1 MSAVPAM
8 LAMFYGALPPEV
20 NTGRL
25 MAGAGDAPMYQ
36 AAAGWEMLAISLETQ
51 AEELAASLVALQGSW
66 QGSGSQQAIT
76 ASTPMVQWLR
86 TAALQAQKRAMQAI
100 AQASAYAAAV
110 MTTPPL
116 PEIEQN
122 HITNAVLNATN
133 FLGVNTAPIGA
144 NEFDYFVRMWN
155 QAAGAMEGYQAETT
169 MNTVF
174 EPVVPPKP
182 IVVPGVGEMGAATA
196 VATNAALMGGAVVR
210 DATFAY
216 VTAQGA
222 VDSTNMAVGN
232 AVGQGAFAAE
242 RAAGASQNAQNAGQQ
257 AASQQ
262 DKPQQGMQMMT
273 QVASQIG
280 STVAQLP
287 QQLGQM
293 VTQPLQQMTQ
303 PMQQFTQM
311 FSQMGSSFGSHD
323 GAQIGLVGAS
333 PMSNHPLAGGSGAGT
348 GAGLV
353 RAASLP
359 GMGGSAPRTPLMSS
373 LVAAPEAATPSA
385 PAGVV
390 GAAPGAGGPGAAPVG
405 NSGAGAGGPMGAA
418 GQHGKNGGGGTR
430 AGLKVPTALPTDTRE
445 DDDDD
450 W

>member
-8 LAMFYGALPPEV
+8 LTMFYGALPPEV
-20 NTGRL
+20 NSGRL
-25 MAGAGDAPMYQ
+25 MAGAGEAPMYQ

-66 QGSGSQQAIT
+66 QGAGSQQAIN

-100 AQASAYAAAV
+100 AQASAYTAALV
-110 MTTPPL
+110 TTPPL
-116 PEIEQN
+116 PEIEMN
-122 HITNAVLNATN
+122 HVTNAVLNATN

-155 QAAGAMEGYQAETT
+155 QAAGAMEGYQAETSL
-169 MNTVF
+169 NTVF
-174 EPVVPPKP
+174 EPIMPPKP
-182 IVVPGVGEMGAATA
+182 IVMPGVGEMGAATA
-196 VATNAALMGGAVVR
+196 IAQNAALMGGAIVR

-216 VTAQGA
+216 VSAQGT
-222 VDSTNMAVGN
+222 VDSVNMVAGN
-232 AVGQGAFAAE
+232 LAGQGAFAAE
-242 RAAGASQNAQNAGQQ
+242 RAQGASENARNAGQQ

-303 PMQQFTQM
+303 PIQQMTQM
-311 FSQMGSSFGSHD
+311 FSQMGSGFGTD
-323 GAQIGLVGAS
+323 KAQIGLIGAS

-373 LVAAPEAATPSA
+373 LVGSPETEAISAKAGAA
-385 PAGVV
+385 
-390 GAAPGAGGPGAAPVG
+390 GAAPGAGGAGPAPVG
-405 NSGAGAGGPMGAA
+405 GGGPMGGA
-418 GQHGKNGGGGTR
+418 GQHGKNGSSSRPGMK
-430 AGLKVPTALPTDTRE
+430 APNPLPADDDE
-445 DDDDD
+445 DDDD

>member
-8 LAMFYGALPPEV
+8 LTMFYGALPPEV

-25 MAGAGDAPMYQ
+25 MAGAGEAPMYQ

-66 QGSGSQQAIT
+66 QGAGSQQAVN

-100 AQASAYAAAV
+100 AQASAYTAALV
-110 MTTPPL
+110 TTPPL
-116 PEIEQN
+116 PEIEMN
-122 HITNAVLNATN
+122 HVTNAVLNATN

-155 QAAGAMEGYQAETT
+155 QAAGAMEGYQAETSL
-169 MNTVF
+169 NTVF
-174 EPVVPPKP
+174 EPIMPPKP
-182 IVVPGVGEMGAATA
+182 IVMPGVGEAGAATA
-196 VATNAALMGGAVVR
+196 IAQNAALMGGAIVR

-216 VTAQGA
+216 VSAQGT
-222 VDSTNMAVGN
+222 VDSVNMVAGN
-232 AVGQGAFAAE
+232 LAGQGAFAAE
-242 RAAGASQNAQNAGQQ
+242 RAQGASENAQNAGQQ

-303 PMQQFTQM
+303 PIQQMTQM
-311 FSQMGSSFGSHD
+311 FSQMGSGFGTD
-323 GAQIGLVGAS
+323 KAQIGLIGAS

-359 GMGGSAPRTPLMSS
+359 GMGGSAPRTPIMSS
-373 LVAAPEAATPSA
+373 LVGSPEAETASA
-385 PAGVV
+385 KAGAA
-390 GAAPGAGGPGAAPVG
+390 GAAPGGGGAGPAPVG
-405 NSGAGAGGPMGAA
+405 GGGPMGGA
-418 GQHGKNGGGGTR
+418 GQHGKNGGGTR
-430 AGLKVPTALPTDTRE
+430 PGMKAPTPLPADTDE
-445 DDDDD
+445 DDDD

>member
-8 LAMFYGALPPEV
+8 LTMFYGALPPEV

-66 QGSGSQQAIT
+66 QGAGSQQAIT

-100 AQASAYAAAV
+100 AQAGAYAAALV
-110 MTTPPL
+110 TTPPL
-116 PEIEQN
+116 PEIEMN
-122 HITNAVLNATN
+122 HVTNAVLNATN
-133 FLGVNTAPIGA
+133 FLGVNTAPIGV

-155 QAAGAMEGYQAETT
+155 QAAGAMEGYQAETS

-174 EPVVPPKP
+174 EPIVPPKP
-182 IVVPGVGEMGAATA
+182 IVMPGVGEMGAATA
-196 VATNAALMGGAVVR
+196 IAQNAALMGGAVVR

-216 VTAQGA
+216 VSAQGA
-222 VDSTNMAVGN
+222 VDSVNMAAGN
-232 AVGQGAFAAE
+232 IAGQGAFAGE
-242 RAAGASQNAQNAGQQ
+242 RAAGAAQNANNAGQQ
-257 AASQQ
+257 AAGQQ

-293 VTQPLQQMTQ
+293 VTQPLQQMSQ

-311 FSQMGSSFGSHD
+311 FSQMGSSFGSD
-323 GAQIGLVGAS
+323 KGAQIGLIGAS

-359 GMGGSAPRTPLMSS
+359 GMGGSAARTPLMSS
-373 LVAAPEAATPSA
+373 LVATPESTAASA
-385 PAGVV
+385 PS
-390 GAAPGAGGPGAAPVG
+390 GAAGAAAGGGGAGPAPVG
-405 NSGAGAGGPMGAA
+405 NAGAGGGPMGGA
-418 GQHGKNGGGGTR
+418 GQHGKSSGSGNRPGM
-430 AGLKVPTALPTDTRE
+430 KVPTPLPTDTDE
-445 DDDDD
+445 DDDD

>member
-8 LAMFYGALPPEV
+8 LTMFYGALPPEV

-25 MAGAGDAPMYQ
+25 MAGAGEAPMFQ

-66 QGSGSQQAIT
+66 QGAGSQQAIN

-100 AQASAYAAAV
+100 AQASAYTAALV
-110 MTTPPL
+110 TTPPL
-116 PEIEQN
+116 PEIEMN
-122 HITNAVLNATN
+122 HVTNAVLNATN

-155 QAAGAMEGYQAETT
+155 QAAGAMEGYQAETSL
-169 MNTVF
+169 NTVF
-174 EPVVPPKP
+174 EPIMPPKP
-182 IVVPGVGEMGAATA
+182 IVMPGVGEMGAATA
-196 VATNAALMGGAVVR
+196 IAQNAALMGGAIVR

-216 VTAQGA
+216 VTAQGT
-222 VDSTNMAVGN
+222 VDSVNMVAGN
-232 AVGQGAFAAE
+232 LAGQGAFAAE
-242 RAAGASQNAQNAGQQ
+242 RAQGASENAQSAGQQ

-273 QVASQIG
+273 QVASQVG

-303 PMQQFTQM
+303 PIQQITQM
-311 FSQMGSSFGSHD
+311 FSQMGSGFGTD
-323 GAQIGLVGAS
+323 KAQIGLIGAS

-359 GMGGSAPRTPLMSS
+359 GMGGSAPSTPIMSS
-373 LVAAPEAATPSA
+373 LVGSPESSAASAKAGAA
-385 PAGVV
+385 
-390 GAAPGAGGPGAAPVG
+390 GAAPGGGGAGPAPVG
-405 NSGAGAGGPMGAA
+405 GGGPMGGA
-418 GQHGKNGGGGTR
+418 GQHGKNGSTSRPGMK
-430 AGLKVPTALPTDTRE
+430 APTPLPADDDE
-445 DDDDD
+445 DDDD